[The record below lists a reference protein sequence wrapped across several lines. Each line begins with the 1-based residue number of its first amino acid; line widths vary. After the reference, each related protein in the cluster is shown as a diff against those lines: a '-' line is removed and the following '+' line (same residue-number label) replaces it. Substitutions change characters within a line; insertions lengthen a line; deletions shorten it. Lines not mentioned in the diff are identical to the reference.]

1 MELQYNAMNKSL
13 TTADAAPAVTAFAVH
28 DHARCIEDALARAR
42 SACRERGARLTG
54 LREQVL
60 RLVWQSHRPVGAYAL
75 LDLLGATEGKRRPGP
90 PTVYRTLEFL
100 CEQGLVHRVES
111 LNAYIGCQI
120 GVGPHDHELYIC
132 RGCGRTLETEQP
144 SIRQVVDVYASGVG
158 FRVESMT
165 LEVLGLCPACSS
177 SASP

>member
-1 MELQYNAMNKSL
+1 MSESL
-13 TTADAAPAVTAFAVH
+13 TTAGPAPAITAFAVH
-28 DHARCIEDALARAR
+28 DHARCIEEALARAR
-42 SACRERGARLTG
+42 AACRERGARLTG

-75 LDLLGATEGKRRPGP
+75 LDLLGAAAGKRRPGP
-90 PTVYRTLEFL
+90 PTVYRALEFL

-132 RGCGRTLETEQP
+132 RGCGCTLETAQP
-144 SIRQVVDVYASGVG
+144 SIRRAVDAYAAGVG
-158 FRVESMT
+158 FSVDAMT
-165 LEVLGLCPACSS
+165 LEVLGLCPACCGVSS
-177 SASP
+177 